1 MCQVLNR
8 NSNIYRQIY
17 FSLLL
22 LLAVSLPLSIFATS
36 VIQFLLLITWG
47 IEGGYRGKWRRLR
60 QNQAFWIYLVFYG
73 VHLLGMVWSSDIH
86 YGLKDLKI
94 KLPLLVIPFIIV
106 SSEALSLK
114 QIRYILTAFIAGNVI
129 GSLASLLALL
139 NMIPSDMDSYRN
151 ASLFINHIRFSLMV
165 VLSIMFSAYMLFRKE
180 PGESKFLRVMYLFAL
195 LWLPVFL
202 VILRSLS
209 GIVIIVIVALSLSF
223 FLVRTVPDRAGRF
236 MLTVLIITIPLF
248 LIIYVGSAID
258 RFYSFEEIDPAELDS
273 LTVQGNKYIHY
284 PEKRETENGNF
295 VWINVCP
302 KELEQ
307 EWSKVSDYDY
317 KGKADNGDFIRFT
330 LIRYLTSKGLRKD
343 AAGVRQLD
351 STDISAIESGIANHI
366 YLNRFKLYPRIY
378 EVIWEF
384 DRYSLGFSPN
394 DKSLVQRYYYLKAGV
409 SIASGNLLY
418 GVGTG
423 DVRQA
428 FERFYEES
436 DSPLRLERR
445 RRAHNQYL
453 TLAVAFG
460 IPGLLACLL
469 ALVIPVFM
477 KDRWRSYMTLVFLL
491 TMALSMLDEDTLEN
505 TPGAVMFGL
514 FYALFVFGPKWEWRM
529 NYRRE
534 NKTGTTQLESDEHI
548 KQI

>member
-1 MCQVLNR
+1 MNR
-8 NSNIYRQIY
+8 NSNLHRQIY

-22 LLAVSLPLSIFATS
+22 LLAASLPLSIFATS
-36 VIQFLLLITWG
+36 VIQFLLLINWG
-47 IEGGYRGKWRRLR
+47 LEGNYREKWNRLR
-60 QNQAFWIYLVFYG
+60 QNRSFWVYVVFYV
-73 VHLLGMVWSSDIH
+73 VHLIGMAWSSDIQ

-94 KLPLLVIPFIIV
+94 KLPLLIIPFLVV
-106 SSEALSLK
+106 SSGALSLK
-114 QIRYILTAFIAGNVI
+114 QIRYILAAFIAGNMI

-139 NMIPSDMDSYRN
+139 NVIGADMESYRN
-151 ASLFINHIRFSLMV
+151 ASLFINHIRFSLMI
-165 VLSIMFSAYMLFRKE
+165 VLSIMFAAYMLFRKE
-180 PGESKFLRVMYLFAL
+180 PGENKYLRLMYLSAI

-209 GIVIIVIVALSLSF
+209 GIVIVVVVVLFLSYI
-223 FLVRTVPDRAGRF
+223 LVRTVPDRAGRF
-236 MLTVLIITIPLF
+236 MLTVLIVTIPLF
-248 LIIYVGSAID
+248 LIIYIGSAID

-273 LTVQGNKYIHY
+273 LTVQGNAYIHY

-302 KELEQ
+302 RELEQ

-351 STDISAIESGIANHI
+351 STDIQAIESGIANHI

-384 DRYSLGFSPN
+384 DRYRLGFSPN
-394 DKSLVQRYYYLKAGV
+394 DKSLVQRYYYLKAGIH
-409 SIASGNLLY
+409 IASENLLY

-428 FERFYEES
+428 FDSYYEES

-460 IPGLLACLL
+460 IPGLLISLL
-469 ALVIPVFM
+469 ALVIPVSM
-477 KDRWRSYMTLVFLL
+477 NNHWRSYMALVFLL

-514 FYALFVFGPKWEWRM
+514 FYALFVFGPQWKWRWKSRHM
-529 NYRRE
+529 K
-534 NKTGTTQLESDEHI
+534 NKETE
-548 KQI
+548 

>member
-1 MCQVLNR
+1 MCQVLKR
-8 NSNIYRQIY
+8 NSKIYRQIY
-17 FSLLL
+17 LSLLL

-36 VIQFLLLITWG
+36 LIQFLLLINWG
-47 IEGGYRGKWRRLR
+47 IEGRYREKWRRLI
-60 QNQAFWIYLVFYG
+60 QNRAFWVYLVFYG
-73 VHLLGMVWSSDIH
+73 IHLLGMLWSSDLL
-86 YGLKDLKI
+86 YGLRDLKI

-106 SSEALSLK
+106 SSEVLSLK
-114 QIRYILTAFIAGNVI
+114 QIRYILAAFIAGNMI
-129 GSLASLLALL
+129 GSIASLLALL
-139 NMIPSDMDSYRN
+139 KLIPAEMDNYRN
-151 ASLFINHIRFSLMV
+151 ASLFISHIRFSLMI
-165 VLSIMFSAYMLFRKE
+165 VLSIMFSAYMLFKKE
-180 PGESKFLRVMYLFAL
+180 PGENKYLRYMYLVAL

-209 GIVIIVIVALSLSF
+209 GIVIIVLVVLFLSF
-223 FLVRTVPDRAGRF
+223 LLVRTVPDRAGRF
-236 MLTVLIITIPLF
+236 MLTVFIVTIPLF
-248 LIIYVGSAID
+248 LIVYIGTAID
-258 RFYSFEEIDPAELDS
+258 RFYSFEEINPAELDS
-273 LTVQGNKYIHY
+273 LTIEGNAYIHY
-284 PEKRETENGNF
+284 PDRRETENGNF
-295 VWINVCP
+295 VWINVSP
-302 KELEQ
+302 QELER

-343 AAGVRQLD
+343 AAGIRQLD

-384 DRYSLGFSPN
+384 DRYKLGFSPN

-409 SIASGNLLY
+409 NIASGNLLY

-428 FERFYEES
+428 FDKFYEEN

-453 TLAVAFG
+453 TLVVAFG
-460 IPGLLACLL
+460 IPGLLLCLL
-469 ALVIPVFM
+469 AFVMPVFM
-477 KDRWRSYMTLVFLL
+477 QRRWRSYMTLVFLL

-514 FYALFVFGPKWEWRM
+514 FYALFIFGPQWEWRR
-529 NYRRE
+529 NARAG
-534 NKTGTTQLESDEHI
+534 NKTSTG
-548 KQI
+548 